1 MAAANEKEDDKP
13 IKTLTAEDIR
23 LLKTV
28 RELPAI
34 MCFRCLRSPGGRQRS
49 HMLHHGYPGQLEA
62 AAGL

>member
-34 MCFRCLRSPGGRQRS
+34 MCFHKGIDS
-49 HMLHHGYPGQLEA
+49 
-62 AAGL
+62 